1 MMIVRYIHK
10 LLQVL
15 IDREDKKFR
24 NSRYALR
31 LKLNGR
37 NTH

>member
-24 NSRYALR
+24 EERYALR